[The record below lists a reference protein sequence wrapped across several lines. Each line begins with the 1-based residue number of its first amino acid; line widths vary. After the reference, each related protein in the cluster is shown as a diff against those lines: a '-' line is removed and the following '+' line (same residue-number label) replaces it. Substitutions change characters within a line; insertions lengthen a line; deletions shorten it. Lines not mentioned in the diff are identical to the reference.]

1 MARIT
6 IDRSHHLSHAK
17 AKGLAERLAKDLE
30 ERFELSWAWEGDEV
44 HFERPGIAGHMH
56 VGRTS
61 IRLDVKLGLLLSPL
75 RPAIEREI
83 HSQLDQL
90 TGPSKRA

>member
-1 MARIT
+1 MARIS

-17 AKGLAERLAKDLE
+17 AKDLAERLAKDLE
-30 ERFELSWAWEGDEV
+30 ERFELSWSWEGDEV
-44 HFERPGIAGHMH
+44 HFERPGLAGHMH
-56 VGRTS
+56 VGRTT
-61 IRLDVKLGLLLSPL
+61 IRLDVKLGLFLSPL

-83 HSQLDQL
+83 HAQLDQL

>member
-6 IDRSHHLSHAK
+6 IDRSHQLSHAK
-17 AKGLAERLAKDLE
+17 AKNLTERLAKDLE
-30 ERFELSWAWEGDEV
+30 ERFELSWSWEGDMV
-44 HFERPGIAGHMH
+44 HFERPGLAGHMH
-56 VGRTS
+56 VSRTS
-61 IRLDVKLGLLLSPL
+61 IRLDVTLGLLLSPF

-83 HSQLDQL
+83 HAQLDRL